1 MTTPLPSTP
10 STVSLTLV
18 VPVYNEEQR
27 FAEHGGEILEFVRS
41 FGPGS
46 ELVVVDDGSTDRTC
60 DVVEDFETR
69 AGRTEIRLLRR
80 PHRGKGAAVQAGLES
95 ARAPLAGFCDI
106 DLATPLDEL
115 ERLCLAATT
124 GPVLVAAS
132 RDVVSTELVGRE
144 SDLREL
150 LGKSYNRLLRLT
162 VTPGIHD
169 TQCGAKV
176 APTAVWREVLPYC
189 RESGFAWDAEA
200 LAVARRRGIAVWEL
214 GVRWAHDPRSRVRPG
229 RDGVAMI
236 RAVPRI
242 WHTVRRVPS
251 LVEGPSAHP
260 IGMAGFNPTPAL
272 AATAAMAGS

>member
-1 MTTPLPSTP
+1 MTTLLPPRP
-10 STVSLTLV
+10 SDVSLTLV

-27 FAEHGGEILEFVRS
+27 LAEHGNDLARFVRS

-60 DVVEDFETR
+60 DVAEDLETR
-69 AGRTEIRLLRR
+69 AGRVGVRLLRR
-80 PHRGKGAAVQAGLES
+80 PHRGKGAAIRAGLAT
-95 ARAPLAGFCDI
+95 ARAPLAGFCDV
-106 DLATPLDEL
+106 DLATPLEEI

-176 APTAVWREVLPYC
+176 AATAVWREVLPYC
-189 RESGFAWDAEA
+189 RENGFAWDVEA

-214 GVRWAHDPRSRVRPG
+214 GVRWTHDPRSRVRPG
-229 RDGVAMI
+229 RDGAAML

-242 WHTVRRVPS
+242 WQTVQRVPS
-251 LVEGPSAHP
+251 MVEGPAARP
-260 IGMAGFNPTPAL
+260 IGMALDPAPATPAL
-272 AATAAMAGS
+272 AAW

>member
-1 MTTPLPSTP
+1 MTTLLPPPP
-10 STVSLTLV
+10 SKVSLSLV
-18 VPVYNEEQR
+18 VPVFNEEQR
-27 FAEHGGEILEFVRS
+27 LAEHGDELVGFVRS
-41 FGPGS
+41 FGPQS

-60 DVVEDFETR
+60 DVAEDLESR
-69 AGRTEIRLLRR
+69 CGRSGLRLLRR
-80 PHRGKGAAVQAGLES
+80 PHRGKGAAIRAGLES
-95 ARAPLAGFCDI
+95 AKAPLAGFCDV
-106 DLATPLDEL
+106 DLATPLDEI
-115 ERLCLAATT
+115 ERLCLAATSA
-124 GPVLVAAS
+124 PVLVAAS

-176 APTAVWREVLPYC
+176 AATAVWREVLPFC
-189 RESGFAWDAEA
+189 RENGFAWDVEA
-200 LAVARRRGIAVWEL
+200 LAVARRRGIAVWEM

-242 WHTVRRVPS
+242 WQSVRRVS
-251 LVEGPSAHP
+251 SMVEGPAARP
-260 IGMAGFNPTPAL
+260 IGMFAL
-272 AATAAMAGS
+272 SPVSQFEQVAAMAGP

>member
-1 MTTPLPSTP
+1 VP
-10 STVSLTLV
+10 LTLV
-18 VPVYNEEQR
+18 VPVYNEQER
-27 FAEHGGEILEFVRS
+27 FAEHAGAILDFVRS

-46 ELVVVDDGSTDRTC
+46 EMVVVDDGSTDSTC
-60 DVVEDFETR
+60 DVVEEFETG
-69 AGRTEIRLLRR
+69 AGRTGIRLLRR

-95 ARAPLAGFCDI
+95 AKAPLAGFCDI

-176 APTAVWREVLPYC
+176 AATAVWREVLPFC
-189 RESGFAWDAEA
+189 RERGFAWDAEA
-200 LAVARRRGIAVWEL
+200 LAVARRRGIAVWEM

-229 RDGVAMI
+229 RDGMAML

-242 WHTVRRVPS
+242 WTSVRRVPS

-260 IGMAGFNPTPAL
+260 IGMSALNPASAL
-272 AATAAMAGS
+272 EVAAMVGS